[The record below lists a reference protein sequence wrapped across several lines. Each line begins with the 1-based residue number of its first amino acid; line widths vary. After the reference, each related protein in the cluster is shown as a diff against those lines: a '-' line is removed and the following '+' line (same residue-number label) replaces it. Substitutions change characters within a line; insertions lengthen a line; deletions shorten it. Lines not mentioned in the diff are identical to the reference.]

1 MTQDGAPLWL
11 SAAAAC
17 VGALMASVFGFI
29 IVSALQAALG
39 GDAAA
44 LMGDT
49 WRPDAGQYGIA
60 PMIWAT
66 LVLSLSAL
74 ALSWC
79 LSVGCACFMHGLS
92 PRWAARALGAVI
104 RFMTAVP
111 TVVYGFVS
119 VFLLVPLVRRSL
131 GGSGLCWLSAG
142 LVLSLQILPTM
153 TLVIDGALR
162 AVEERTALTTAALG
176 ISPAQSL
183 AWIALPA
190 SRRALL
196 SAATLGFGRA
206 VGDTLIPTMLAGNA
220 VQYAR
225 TPLQAM
231 RTLAAHIGLITSTD
245 VTGQAYHSLFAAGG
259 LLLLFS
265 AAASLTVRRL
275 KAEKE
280 KCA

>member
-142 LVLSLQILPTM
+142 H
-153 TLVIDGALR
+153 G
-162 AVEERTALTTAALG
+162 
-176 ISPAQSL
+176 
-183 AWIALPA
+183 
-190 SRRALL
+190 
-196 SAATLGFGRA
+196 
-206 VGDTLIPTMLAGNA
+206 VGD
-220 VQYAR
+220 
-225 TPLQAM
+225 
-231 RTLAAHIGLITSTD
+231 AA
-245 VTGQAYHSLFAAGG
+245 
-259 LLLLFS
+259 
-265 AAASLTVRRL
+265 
-275 KAEKE
+275 
-280 KCA
+280 